1 MMAID
6 MMAQKVS
13 QLRVSL
19 HAESNCLKYCSF
31 NHEIEW
37 AQCTPTIHLI
47 QISMHYLLQAV

>member
-19 HAESNCLKYCSF
+19 HAESNCLKYGSF
-31 NHEIEW
+31 NHKIEW
-37 AQCTPTIHLI
+37 GQCMPTIHLI